1 MLNYQRVGLLNSFD
15 LGVPGR
21 CRGCSWVH
29 LVRQVRQ
36 LTVACENQVLAGLND
51 DLIVIESTLQP

>member
-1 MLNYQRVGLLNSFD
+1 MPGLL
-15 LGVPGR
+15 LGTK
-21 CRGCSWVH
+21 CAKCF
-29 LVRQVRQ
+29 